1 MINKIGKITIYV
13 NNQEEAKD
21 FWTKKMN
28 FIIKL
33 EQPMGPNMSW
43 LEVGPSE
50 DEFTS
55 FVIYEKQLMLAQ
67 KPDANVSH
75 PNIILSTNDV
85 ETTYNELK
93 SKGVNVK
100 NLMIMP
106 YGKMFNFEDQDKN
119 EYLVRED
126 KY

>member
-13 NNQEEAKD
+13 NNQEEAKE

-28 FIIKL
+28 FVIKL
-33 EQPMGPNMSW
+33 EQPMGPNMTW

-50 DEFTS
+50 EEFTS

-67 KPDANVSH
+67 KPEANVSH
-75 PNIILSTNDV
+75 PNIILSTNDI

>member
-28 FIIKL
+28 FVIKL
-33 EQPMGPNMSW
+33 EQPMGPNMTW

-67 KPDANVSH
+67 NPDANVSH
-75 PNIILSTNDV
+75 PNIILSTNDI

-100 NLMIMP
+100 KLMIMP

>member
-1 MINKIGKITIYV
+1 MINRIGKITIYV
-13 NNQEEAKD
+13 NNQEEAKE

-28 FIIKL
+28 FVIKL
-33 EQPMGPNMSW
+33 EQPMGPNMTW

-67 KPDANVSH
+67 KPDANVCH
-75 PNIILSTNDV
+75 PNIILSTNDI

>member
-13 NNQEEAKD
+13 NNQEEAKE

-28 FIIKL
+28 FVIKL
-33 EQPMGPNMSW
+33 EQPMGPNLTW

-67 KPDANVSH
+67 KPDANVTH
-75 PNIILSTNDV
+75 PNIILSTNDI

>member
-28 FIIKL
+28 FVIKL

-67 KPDANVSH
+67 NPDANVSH
-75 PNIILSTNDV
+75 PNIILSTNDI

-100 NLMIMP
+100 KLMIMP

>member
-13 NNQEEAKD
+13 NNQEEAKE

-28 FIIKL
+28 FVIKL
-33 EQPMGPNMSW
+33 EQPMGPNLTW

-75 PNIILSTNDV
+75 PNIILSTNDI